1 MSENVKTTGNGRSSH
16 KNVLEDGK
24 LINLSLLSS
33 VIAC

>member
-24 LINLSLLSS
+24 LINLILSS